1 MKKSSFHYTNLKNNG
16 VIVIPRFSTV
26 YGSVRTSFGDL
37 GEKFTYIEITNEI
50 AELQEF
56 NTNLEICLPHCA
68 YSNNLCYVIVIYEGP
83 FMYLV
88 NS

>member
-1 MKKSSFHYTNLKNNG
+1 M
-16 VIVIPRFSTV
+16 
-26 YGSVRTSFGDL
+26 
-37 GEKFTYIEITNEI
+37 YIEITNEI

-56 NTNLEICLPHCA
+56 DTNLEICLPHCA